1 MPVKLRRV
9 WPLGAILAAAFAA
22 LAIACGGGSD
32 AERTIDIRLPT
43 ATATSVPTA
52 TATVAPSPTPTV
64 PPTPGPNVCSP
75 NSDAAPPSLLQVQE
89 PAPEAKVANPFH
101 VRGWGSEIAQD
112 SRGVVVAV
120 INAAGDPLPVSG
132 EKDTS
137 KEVPPEPK
145 AGRIAPPGLTT
156 TGHPAPFATDI
167 LLTGLREQTR
177 FCIWVF
183 TETTEDGRAKHVVQ
197 VPITVLP

>member
-1 MPVKLRRV
+1 MPVNLRYV
-9 WPLGAILAAAFAA
+9 WPLGVILAVALAA

-43 ATATSVPTA
+43 ATATSIPVATPTI
-52 TATVAPSPTPTV
+52 APSPTPTRT
-64 PPTPGPNVCSP
+64 PTPGPNVCSP
-75 NSDAAPPSLLQVQE
+75 NPDDAPPSLLQVQE
-89 PAPEAKVANPFH
+89 PAPEAKVGNPFH

-112 SRGVVVAV
+112 NRGVVVAV
-120 INAAGDPLPVSG
+120 FNAAGAPLPVSG
-132 EKDTS
+132 NKDTS

>member
-1 MPVKLRRV
+1 MSANLRYV
-9 WPLGAILAAAFAA
+9 LPLGALLLAALVA
-22 LAIACGGGSD
+22 LAIACGGGGD
-32 AERTIDIRLPT
+32 AERTIVIRLPT
-43 ATATSVPTA
+43 PTATSIPVATPTIA
-52 TATVAPSPTPTV
+52 ASPTPTRT
-64 PPTPGPNVCSP
+64 PTPGPNVCGP
-75 NSDAAPPSLLQVQE
+75 NPDDAPASLLQVQE
-89 PAPEAKVANPFH
+89 PAPEASVRNPFH

-112 SRGVVVAV
+112 NRGVVVAV
-120 INAAGDPLPVSG
+120 INAAGAPLPVG
-132 EKDTS
+132 GNKDTS

-167 LLTGLREQTR
+167 LLTGLTDQTP

-183 TETTEDGRAKHVVQ
+183 TETTADGRPLHVVQ